1 MNEQTNENTEYKN
14 LWNKCLEIFKDN
26 VTEVVYQTWF
36 SPIIPLSWSN
46 EEHTL
51 RIQVPTTFFQEMLD
65 AQYSQLLYATL
76 TRVFGKGVKLK
87 YVCIVSTANKTGEK
101 ESHAEDAVVVTQ
113 KVPDPFMKQKRSKVD
128 SHLNANYTFDNFI
141 EGTCNKVAKSAGEA
155 IAHNPGTT
163 FNPLFIYGGAGVG
176 KTHLENAI
184 GKKIEE
190 EHPEKNIVYV
200 DALMFQTQYQ
210 DAVKNNNQTDFLNFY
225 QMLDVLIIDDIQEFM
240 GKTGT
245 QNTFFHIFNA
255 LHLAG
260 KQLIFASDRAPKL
273 LQGLDQRLLS
283 RFKWGLSI
291 EIEEP
296 DFETRKAILRSK
308 IEANELQ
315 IPDDVVEYVAE
326 TVRGNVRD
334 LEGIVNAL
342 LAYATLGDASINLEL
357 AKNVVGQSINIE
369 EKSIN
374 IKDIQKAVCD
384 YYSLEVNDIQTNSRK
399 HEVVQ
404 ARQVAMFLAR
414 KHTKKSLQYI
424 GAQIGN
430 RDHATV
436 LHACKTVENLL
447 DIDKGMQKSINY
459 IESHLI

>member
-1 MNEQTNENTEYKN
+1 
-14 LWNKCLEIFKDN
+14 
-26 VTEVVYQTWF
+26 
-36 SPIIPLSWSN
+36 
-46 EEHTL
+46 
-51 RIQVPTTFFQEMLD
+51 
-65 AQYSQLLYATL
+65 
-76 TRVFGKGVKLK
+76 
-87 YVCIVSTANKTGEK
+87 
-101 ESHAEDAVVVTQ
+101 
-113 KVPDPFMKQKRSKVD
+113 MKQKRSKVD

>member
-1 MNEQTNENTEYKN
+1 MKKN
-14 LWNKCLEIFKDN
+14 ALAILALVACALAGCTK
-26 VTEVVYQTWF
+26 
-36 SPIIPLSWSN
+36 
-46 EEHTL
+46 
-51 RIQVPTTFFQEMLD
+51 PT
-65 AQYSQLLYATL
+65 
-76 TRVFGKGVKLK
+76 
-87 YVCIVSTANKTGEK
+87 STASSDSTNPSSSSSTSTSFSGDDVTTAGAKEIQFWHCIGHEKMTNLKVIIDKFNDAHSKTDGYYVK
-101 ESHAEDAVVVTQ
+101 AYQ
-113 KVPDPFMKQKRSKVD
+113 
-128 SHLNANYTFDNFI
+128 I
-141 EGTCNKVAKSAGEA
+141 AGEY
-155 IAHNPGTT
+155 T
-163 FNPLFIYGGAGVG
+163 
-176 KTHLENAI
+176 
-184 GKKIEE
+184 
-190 EHPEKNIVYV
+190 
-200 DALMFQTQYQ
+200 ALH
-210 DAVKNNNQTDFLNFY
+210 DAVKTKLSAGFVPSITMGYPDSFAEYIGTNGADKSTILNLESQIAADTTFDAAGMVPQFY
-225 QMLDVLIIDDIQEFM
+225 TEGQDYQY
-240 GKTGT
+240 TGT
-245 QNTFFHIFNA
+245 WSVPLYKSTEIMYYNKTMFE
-255 LHLAG
+255 
-260 KQLIFASDRAPKL
+260 ASAFYKAHKD
-273 LQGLDQRLLS
+273 
-283 RFKWGLSI
+283 
-291 EIEEP
+291 
-296 DFETRKAILRSK
+296 ETYLRSK